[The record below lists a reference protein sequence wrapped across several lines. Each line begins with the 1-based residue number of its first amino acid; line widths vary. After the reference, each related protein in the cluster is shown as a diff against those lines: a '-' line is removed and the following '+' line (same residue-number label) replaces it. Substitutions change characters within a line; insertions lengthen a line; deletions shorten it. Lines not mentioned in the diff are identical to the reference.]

1 MTFKNEKQLK
11 DFLLKKCVNA
21 VDNTEKKVHAE
32 FAGNLNQFYTE
43 FKPAEYIRTGALYGS
58 LEETGTKVAGN
69 DVEAEVRFN
78 TPSYETGVIPTQHGT
93 GYATWSGETVLKVA
107 LESGVPHGGYAGG
120 TAVWTESMEHLG
132 GKEGI
137 KNILKSELKKQ
148 GL

>member
-11 DFLLKKCVNA
+11 EFLLKKCVKA
-21 VDNTEKKVHAE
+21 VDNTEKKVHEE

-58 LEETGTKVAGN
+58 LEEIGTKVSG
-69 DVEAEVRFN
+69 DSVEAEVRFN
-78 TPSYETGVIPTQHGT
+78 VPSYNTGS
-93 GYATWSGETVLKVA
+93 WNGETVLEVA
-107 LESGVPHGGYAGG
+107 LESSVPHGGYAEG
-120 TAVWTESMEHLG
+120 TAIWTESMFHLG

-137 KNILKSELKKQ
+137 QNILKQELKKQ

>member
-11 DFLLKKCVNA
+11 EFLLKKCINA

-58 LEETGTKVAGN
+58 LDK
-69 DVEAEVRFN
+69 
-78 TPSYETGVIPTQHGT
+78 TGVQTNGDSVTATVFFDEPHYEKGQIPLQSGRM
-93 GYATWSGETVLKVA
+93 GYAEWDDQKIFDYA
-107 LESGVPHGGYAGG
+107 LHRGSHGGYVEG
-120 TAVWTESMEHLG
+120 TSIWNESINSLG
-132 GKEGI
+132 SI
-137 KNILKSELKKQ
+137 KGLLMSEIKKQ